1 MLTQIARFGHMMK
14 VSVNK
19 ARVHV
24 AMRNKQEGSV
34 LKNTVKVSCLGI
46 EVRVELESDEPSER
60 VAGMVRNAENGCFT
74 MQALLEPV
82 RVTNTVTLNGS
93 PLPVAQAHRG

>member
-19 ARVHV
+19 TRVHV

-34 LKNTVKVSCLGI
+34 LKGTVKVSCLGI
-46 EVRVELESDEPSER
+46 EARVELESDEPPER
-60 VAGMVRNAENGCFT
+60 VAAMVRMPKMAVSPCRHCWNRC
-74 MQALLEPV
+74 
-82 RVTNTVTLNGS
+82 GS
-93 PLPVAQAHRG
+93 LTR